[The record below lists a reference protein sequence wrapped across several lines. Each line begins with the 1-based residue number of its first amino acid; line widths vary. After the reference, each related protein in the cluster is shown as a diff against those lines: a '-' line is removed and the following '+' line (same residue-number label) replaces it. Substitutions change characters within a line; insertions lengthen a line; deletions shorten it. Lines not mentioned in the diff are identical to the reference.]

1 MSRDTMN
8 RTVVLVLV
16 IFVSVLFFR
25 MIKGMVLALFMAAIL
40 AGLMSG
46 VFNRLC
52 RLFRQRRAVA
62 AVVTEL
68 LLVVCIILPLGG
80 LGGLVTAQAIKVGNS
95 VSPWVVEHLSQP
107 DEITQR
113 LEALP
118 FYESI
123 APYRTDIITKAG
135 EVAGIV
141 SNWLVGALSNA
152 TMGTVHFLFLFFV
165 MLYSLFF
172 FFLHGNQVLDK
183 ILYYLPLEDHDERI
197 MLDKFTSVTRAT
209 LKGTGL
215 IGFGQGFLGGAAF
228 WAVGIEGAV
237 FWGAVMVVLSVIPG
251 LGTALVWVPAAV
263 VLAMSGAWGKVIGMS
278 LFFILVVGMMD
289 NVIRPRVVGHD
300 TQMPEL
306 LIFLATLGGLSLFG
320 ALGFIIGPI
329 VGALFLT
336 IWEIYGQT
344 FKDFL
349 PAVKPRSVD

>member
-1 MSRDTMN
+1 MSRETMN
-8 RTVVLVLV
+8 RVVVLMLV
-16 IFVSVLFFR
+16 VFVSVLFFR
-25 MIKGMVLALFMAAIL
+25 MIKGMFLALFMAAIL
-40 AGLMSG
+40 AGLMNG
-46 VFNRLC
+46 VFNKLC
-52 RLFRQRRAVA
+52 QLFRQRRGVA

-68 LLVVCIILPLGG
+68 LLVFLIIIPLGG
-80 LGGLVTAQAIKVGNS
+80 LAGLVTAQAIKVGNNI
-95 VSPWVVEHLSQP
+95 SPWVMENLSQP
-107 DEITQR
+107 DEISAR

-135 EVAGIV
+135 EAAGTV
-141 SNWLVGALSNA
+141 SNWLVAALSNA
-152 TMGTVHFLFLFFV
+152 TMGTVQFLFLFFV

-172 FFLHGNQVLDK
+172 FLLHGNKVLDK

-209 LKGTGL
+209 LKGTL
-215 IGFGQGFLGGAAF
+215 MIGFAQGFLGGAAF
-228 WAVGIEGAV
+228 WAVGIEGFV

-251 LGTALVWVPAAV
+251 LGTGLIWVPAAV

-329 VGALFLT
+329 VGALVVT
-336 IWEIYGQT
+336 IWEIYGET
-344 FKDFL
+344 FKELL
-349 PAVKPRSVD
+349 PAVKTHSAD